1 MLVVDAVI
9 NVAVD
14 GGRGRILD
22 RRAAGLVA
30 AVAWIALTL
39 AGCGGTA
46 PSSTGAAS
54 AVSTSRTYTVVRGDT
69 LYAIARRYGV
79 SVGRLM
85 NANGISD
92 PRDLRVGRQLI
103 IPGAYETASIGA
115 VPPGVETATRYHGPR
130 ATRQFAW
137 PVVDGTVTSGFGI
150 RGGVMHDG
158 VDIAA
163 PAGTPVLAAGAGT
176 VIFCGRLH
184 GYGNTVII
192 RHGRHYVT
200 VYGHDERNF
209 VHEGERVARGQEIGE
224 IGRSG
229 HTTGANLHFEVRRD
243 NIARNPL
250 AYLPNPPPASGIV
263 FAGGS

>member
-1 MLVVDAVI
+1 MVVVDGAV
-9 NVAVD
+9 N
-14 GGRGRILD
+14 GGLTRFANPARSAL
-22 RRAAGLVA
+22 AAA
-30 AVAWIALTL
+30 AVWFAFAL
-39 AGCGGTA
+39 AGCGSTA
-46 PSSTGAAS
+46 PPARPPSTM
-54 AVSTSRTYTVVRGDT
+54 TSPSTYTVARGDT
-69 LYAIARRYGV
+69 LYAIARRYGI

-85 NANGISD
+85 SANGISN
-92 PRDLRVGRQLI
+92 PRDLQVGQSLV
-103 IPGAYETASIGA
+103 IPGAYRAASLGTL
-115 VPPGVETATRYHGPR
+115 PPGTETATRYHGIR
-130 ATRQFAW
+130 ADRQFAW

-150 RGGVMHDG
+150 RDGVMHEG

-163 PAGTPVLAAGAGT
+163 PAGTPVMAAGGGT

-184 GYGNTVII
+184 GYGNTVILQ
-192 RHGRHYVT
+192 HGPHYVT

-224 IGRSG
+224 IGATG

-250 AYLPNPPPASGIV
+250 AYLPDPPPASGIM